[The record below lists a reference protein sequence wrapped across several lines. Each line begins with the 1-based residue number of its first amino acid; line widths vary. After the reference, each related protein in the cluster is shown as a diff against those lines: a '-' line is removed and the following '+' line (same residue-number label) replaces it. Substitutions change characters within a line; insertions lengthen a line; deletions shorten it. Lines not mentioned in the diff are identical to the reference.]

1 MLRRWSGTVAS
12 VGLLL
17 KDYKLCIEATSLLSG
32 LISYKSGLNPQP
44 LPAAARYFEDRMGW
58 TITNIWNLLTYDVE
72 DTVYTVCKQV
82 LDEEDIPK
90 DMRTTRAA
98 AIKEIGVIFQVSFS
112 AGIPC
117 KSH

>member
-1 MLRRWSGTVAS
+1 MQYDVSNFGEKRMMDVAEMVRYGLWSCFLSCYNFHEKKHGRVI
-12 VGLLL
+12 VILGQDLP
-17 KDYKLCIEATSLLSG
+17 LCC
-32 LISYKSGLNPQP
+32 
-44 LPAAARYFEDRMGW
+44 RYFEDRMGW

-98 AIKEIGVIFQVSFS
+98 AIKEIGVIFQVLY
-112 AGIPC
+112 I
-117 KSH
+117 

>member
-1 MLRRWSGTVAS
+1 MTNIQLMTCPPS
-12 VGLLL
+12 
-17 KDYKLCIEATSLLSG
+17 
-32 LISYKSGLNPQP
+32 
-44 LPAAARYFEDRMGW
+44 ARYFEDRMGW

-98 AIKEIGVIFQVSFS
+98 AIKEIGVIFQVSCS
-112 AGIPC
+112 AKLSKAALNLCPLQVKTFLWVSEAQC
-117 KSH
+117 KNKCQVSRAHGDIAF